1 MRRMPAAL
9 VKLLSKLL
17 FSMLLR
23 MIYPLAVTAAA
34 VLLVSA
40 CASTSTT
47 DPYGETESRVYQAV
61 YNRAVERVAQAAVDA
76 GLEVQDSGVQS
87 GSTYAINAVRLERLN
102 GSSEP
107 IQVAQV
113 EIFVDKLQGGTV
125 RVRVKQRK
133 VTRTSTMGT
142 SSANQRDYARRIF
155 RRLDDRM
162 QQATSPEA

>member
-1 MRRMPAAL
+1 M
-9 VKLLSKLL
+9 S
-17 FSMLLR
+17 LR
-23 MIYPLAVTAAA
+23 KVYCLAIATAM

-47 DPYGETESRVYQAV
+47 DPYGETESRVYQAE
-61 YNRAVERVAQAAVDA
+61 YNRAVEMAARAAVDA

-87 GSTYAINAVRLERLN
+87 GSTYAINAVRRERLS

-113 EIFVDKLQGGTV
+113 EIFVDKLQDGAV
-125 RVRVKQRK
+125 RVRVNQRK

-155 RRLDDRM
+155 RRLDERM
-162 QQATSPEA
+162 QQVTSPEA

>member
-1 MRRMPAAL
+1 MYLLAMLFRLLRSSAL
-9 VKLLSKLL
+9 VL
-17 FSMLLR
+17 
-23 MIYPLAVTAAA
+23 VT

-40 CASTSTT
+40 CATTGTT

-61 YNRAVERVAQAAVDA
+61 YNRAVEMAAQAAVDA

-87 GSTYAINAVRLERLN
+87 ASTYVINAVQRERLS

-113 EIFVDKLQGGTV
+113 EIYVDKLEGGAV
-125 RVRVKQRK
+125 RVRVQQRK

-142 SSANQRDYARRIF
+142 SSSNQRNYARRIF
-155 RRLDDRM
+155 RRLDEQM
-162 QQATSPEA
+162 QRAASADA

>member
-1 MRRMPAAL
+1 M
-9 VKLLSKLL
+9 S
-17 FSMLLR
+17 LR
-23 MIYPLAVTAAA
+23 KVYCLAIATAM

-47 DPYGETESRVYQAV
+47 DPYGETESRVYQAE
-61 YNRAVERVAQAAVDA
+61 YNRAVEMAARAAVDA

-87 GSTYAINAVRLERLN
+87 GSTYAINAARLERLN

-113 EIFVDKLQGGTV
+113 EIFVDKLQDGAV
-125 RVRVKQRK
+125 RVRVNQRK

-155 RRLDDRM
+155 RRLDERM
-162 QQATSPEA
+162 QQVTSPEA

>member
-1 MRRMPAAL
+1 
-9 VKLLSKLL
+9 
-17 FSMLLR
+17 MLLR
-23 MIYPLAVTAAA
+23 KVYCFAVVSTV

-40 CASTSTT
+40 CASTGIT

-61 YNRAVERVAQAAVDA
+61 YNRAVEMAARAAVDS

-87 GSTYAINAVRLERLN
+87 GSTYAINAARLERLN

-113 EIFVDKLQGGTV
+113 EILVDKLQGGVV
-125 RVRVKQRK
+125 RVRVMQRK
-133 VTRTSTMGT
+133 LTRTSTMGT

-155 RRLDDRM
+155 RRLDERM
-162 QQATSPEA
+162 QQVTSPEA